1 MEKKSDFIHSYMT
14 KAEIIEE
21 IKLRCSGIFGFISEN
36 EELFLSDDSNEIEYT
51 LAVDKLIQWSGE
63 LNQHL
68 NGLKGYKY
76 VGFLSKAIKSETKR
90 PLAPD
95 EVENPNTPFFMQS
108 VVLTGTLQS
117 YPKREEI
124 ASLLRLYGADINAS
138 ISKKTDIV
146 IVGSGAGPSKMKKI
160 KELKESGVE
169 VRVMNEVEFLRILE
183 EYNMK

>member
-1 MEKKSDFIHSYMT
+1 MT

-36 EELFLSDDSNEIEYT
+36 EDLFLSDDSNEIEYT

-76 VGFLSKAIKSETKR
+76 VGFLSKVIKSETKR

-108 VVLTGTLQS
+108 IVLTGTLQS
-117 YPKREEI
+117 FPKREDI
-124 ASLLRLYGADINAS
+124 ASLLRLYGADINSS

-146 IVGSGAGPSKMKKI
+146 IMGKGAGPSKMKKI
-160 KELKESGVE
+160 EELKSEGVDI
-169 VRVMNEVEFLRILE
+169 RVIEEPEFLEILE
-183 EYNMK
+183 KYNIE